1 MFAARSPRRPGFTLI
16 ELLVVIA
23 IIAVLIA
30 LLLPAVQQARE
41 AARRTQCKNNLK
53 QIGLGM
59 HNYESTFGCFPPGG
73 IEDLNPG
80 SSGLGASGLTLI
92 LPFIDQ
98 GNQYNHYNFNQ
109 DYSSTYNASV
119 LNQRISSYLCPSMVI
134 PRNAPES
141 ACNVSGKPETGA
153 PSSYLMCE
161 GTASYQHP
169 AKGMFALVSPTL
181 FGFTKNRSIVFSDV
195 TDGTSNTMAM
205 GEASWNYKNYLWG
218 ASACPGNT
226 ALNGTPRW
234 GLARWGVGYPQ
245 GSLGN
250 TSSVMNNFAA
260 SPVGFSSL
268 HIGGI
273 QILMADGSARFLSQS
288 VDVRTYSGLATK
300 AGAEILD
307 AF

>member
-1 MFAARSPRRPGFTLI
+1 MFATRNCRRLGFTLI

-53 QIGLGM
+53 QIGLGL
-59 HNYESTFGCFPPGG
+59 HNYESTYGCFPPGG
-73 IEDLNPG
+73 IEDSNAG

-92 LPFIDQ
+92 LPYLDQ
-98 GNQYNHYNFNQ
+98 GNQYNHYNFNEH
-109 DYSSTYNASV
+109 YASTYNASV
-119 LNQRISSYLCPSMVI
+119 VNQRISSYLCPSMVI
-134 PRNAPES
+134 PRNAPELS
-141 ACNVSGKPETGA
+141 CNVSGRPEAGA
-153 PSSYLMCE
+153 PSSYLLSE

-169 AKGMFALVSPTL
+169 AKGMFALVSPKL
-181 FGFTKNRSIVFSDV
+181 FGFTQNRSVLFSDV
-195 TDGTSNTMAM
+195 TDGISSTLAV

-250 TSSVMNNFAA
+250 TSSAMNNFVS
-260 SPVGFSSL
+260 SPVGYSSM
-268 HIGGI
+268 HIGGVH
-273 QILMADGSARFLSQS
+273 ILMTDGSARFLSQS
-288 VDVRTYSGLATK
+288 VDLRTYSGMSTR